1 MILEITIMVTLA
13 RTWKIVTRKEHE
25 ENIWG
30 AGNVLFLILDAS
42 YMNLH
47 NS

>member
-1 MILEITIMVTLA
+1 MTLEITIMVTLG
-13 RTWKIVTRKEHE
+13 RTWKLVTGKEHE

-30 AGNVLFLILDAS
+30 AGNVIFLILDAT